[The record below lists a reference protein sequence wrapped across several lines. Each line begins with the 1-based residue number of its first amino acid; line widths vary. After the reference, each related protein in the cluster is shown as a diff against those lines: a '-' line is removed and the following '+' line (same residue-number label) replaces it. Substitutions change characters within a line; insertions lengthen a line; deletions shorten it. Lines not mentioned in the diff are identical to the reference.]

1 MPDSE
6 KPVDPEPDRG
16 AAVGPSG
23 LRQRWLLNGALLIL
37 IGVLVWLAVHRAG
50 QEKEVSSPPLTA
62 LATEA
67 VSQLRIERPNRASIV
82 LEKSGTAWTLTKPVP
97 ARANPFNVESL
108 LRVISAPGETRF
120 TAKAGELVK
129 FGLDKPQSR
138 LWLNDQEIAFGSL
151 HPLNDRIYVLYQ
163 NEVVLIPGHY
173 LGPVLYPYTNFID
186 SRLFEENRKLTSI
199 RLPNFTLSLENGAW
213 QKNPPDNKL
222 TSDRMNN
229 FAAEWQNAR
238 ALGVEKYSGKPALDR
253 IIVASMHDAKIE
265 KLVLSILAYK
275 PSFVLHRPE
284 ENLEYHFTEETG
296 KRLLNL
302 SPGNE

>member
-1 MPDSE
+1 M
-6 KPVDPEPDRG
+6 
-16 AAVGPSG
+16 
-23 LRQRWLLNGALLIL
+23 
-37 IGVLVWLAVHRAG
+37 LVWLAVHRAG

-62 LATEA
+62 LAMEA
-67 VSQLRIERPNRASIV
+67 VSQLRIERPDQAAIV

-97 ARANPFNVESL
+97 ARANPFNVENL

-129 FGLDKPQSR
+129 FGLDKPQSQ

-151 HPLNDRIYVLYQ
+151 HPLNNRIYVLYQ

-173 LGPVLYPYTNFID
+173 LGPVLYPYSNFID

-199 RLPNFTLSLENGAW
+199 KLPNFTLSLKNGAW

-229 FAAEWQNAR
+229 FAAEW
-238 ALGVEKYSGKPALDR
+238 
-253 IIVASMHDAKIE
+253 
-265 KLVLSILAYK
+265 
-275 PSFVLHRPE
+275 
-284 ENLEYHFTEETG
+284 
-296 KRLLNL
+296 
-302 SPGNE
+302 